1 MARYKTIDTS
11 PRFLALDLR
20 QQLVAGTFEHALD
33 WLVDHELDLSSFD
46 ARYRNNDNGA
56 PAYPPGLLLKIVLF
70 AYSRGMISSRQIA
83 RASSEQV
90 TFIALC
96 GDTVPHFTTI
106 ADFVSTLGDDIA
118 PLFARILFL
127 CDRQGLIGRE
137 MFAID
142 GVKLPSNA
150 SKAKSGTRAEFIERA
165 AKLETTA
172 KVMLA
177 RHREADAKDARPEAT
192 MEAKAAKRIARL
204 TRDAK
209 QIRDWLESNPN
220 ERSGTKGSIRK
231 SNLTDNES
239 AKMATAKGVMQGY
252 CGVAAVDAKHQ
263 IIVDAQAHGTGS
275 EQALLM
281 SVVRAVVPLLAKD
294 AGSNDTN
301 INTNANNKGTL
312 ITADAGYH
320 SEANLAALAAMNI
333 NALIADNGMR
343 GRDERFADQAKH
355 KVKADPLHDKR
366 GTAHG
371 AERLFRPSD
380 FTYDAK
386 ANSCICPAGQSLYSN
401 GSHCTVNGRT
411 HHKFQGSLAACV
423 PCTKRAK
430 CLRHPDKTKTRQV
443 AFFATNQNSPLPHT
457 QRMKERIDSDD
468 GKRLYGQRFATVEPV
483 FGNTRH
489 NKQLNRFTL
498 RGQKKV
504 DGQWKLFCLVH
515 NIEKLANHGFAM
527 PKEIGARRNLNC

>member
-33 WLVDHELDLSSFD
+33 WLVDHELDLTGFD
-46 ARYRNNDNGA
+46 ARYRNDTNGA
-56 PAYPPGLLLKIVLF
+56 PAYPPGLLLKVVLF
-70 AYSRGMISSRQIA
+70 AYSRGMISSRQIG
-83 RASSEQV
+83 RACGEQV

-96 GDTVPHFTTI
+96 GDNAPHFTTI
-106 ADFVSTLGDDIA
+106 ADFVSTLGADIA

-127 CDRQGLIGRE
+127 CDQQGLIGRE

-165 AKLETTA
+165 AKLEATA
-172 KVMLA
+172 KAMLT
-177 RHREADAKDARPEAT
+177 RHREEDAKDAKPEAT
-192 MEAKAAKRIARL
+192 MEVKAAMRIARL

-239 AKMATAKGVMQGY
+239 AKMATSKGVIQGY

-275 EQALLM
+275 EQSLLM
-281 SVVRAVVPLLAKD
+281 SVVRAVEPLLAKNAGGNGND
-294 AGSNDTN
+294 AN
-301 INTNANNKGTL
+301 INASTPTL

-320 SEANLAALAAMNI
+320 SEANLATLAAMNI

-355 KVKADPLHDKR
+355 KIKADPLHDKR
-366 GTAHG
+366 GTTHVA
-371 AERLFRPSD
+371 ARLFRPVD

-386 ANSCICPAGQSLYSN
+386 ANSCICPAGESLHSN

-411 HHKFQGSLAACV
+411 YHKFQGSLAACV
-423 PCTKRAK
+423 PCTERAK

-443 AFFATNQNSPLPHT
+443 AFFAKHQASPLAHT
-457 QRMKERIDSDD
+457 KRMKERIDTDE

-483 FGNTRH
+483 FGNIRH

-515 NIEKLANHGFAM
+515 NIEKLAKHGFAM
-527 PKEIGARRNLNC
+527 PKEMAARRHLNA